1 MTTTLTC
8 HDALGLGPVP
18 STAPPPTGR
27 NRQTA
32 LTAVTPA
39 ARP

>member
-8 HDALGLGPVP
+8 HDALGLDPVP
-18 STAPPPTGR
+18 STAPSLTGR
-27 NRQTA
+27 NRAAA